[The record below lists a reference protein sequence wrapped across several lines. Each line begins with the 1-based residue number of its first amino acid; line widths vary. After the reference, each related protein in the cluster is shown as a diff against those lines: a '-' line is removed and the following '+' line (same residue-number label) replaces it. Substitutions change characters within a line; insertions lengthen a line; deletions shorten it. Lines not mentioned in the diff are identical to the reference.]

1 MRSSG
6 PTILAL
12 PAFRGLTRKIILL
25 AIISFLFFFI
35 TGLTAPRLSGTIAG
49 ALVLQPTL
57 AVKMPWQFVTWPF
70 VPDSILGLIFGLLSL
85 WFTGAVLEDERGTR
99 WFAELFFSTTIAGAL
114 LATIVSLTL
123 GRILP
128 VIGPGISNGL
138 WPVTLALLLVYARLH
153 ADDPMTFYFVI
164 RGRAKYIV
172 AGILLFYLVIDFY
185 VGRRF
190 DALNTICNCLVA
202 WLFLQM
208 APRRGLRHSASEG
221 WFGLRN
227 RYYRAKRRRAAKKFQ
242 VYMRKQGKDV
252 SIDSSG
258 RYIGLDDDDPNDRRR
273 MN

>member
-25 AIISFLFFFI
+25 AIASFLFFFI
-35 TGLTAPRLSGTIAG
+35 TGLAAPRLSSTIAG
-49 ALVLQPTL
+49 LLALQSNV
-57 AVKMPWQFVTWPF
+57 AFKMPWQFVTWPF
-70 VPDSILGLIFGLLSL
+70 VPDGIIGLIFALLSL
-85 WFTGAVLEDERGTR
+85 WYFGAALEDERGTR
-99 WFAELFFSTTIAGAL
+99 WFTELFFSASIGGAI
-114 LATIVSLTL
+114 LATILSLTL
-123 GRILP
+123 GRVLP
-128 VIGPGISNGL
+128 MLGPGISNGL

-153 ADDPMTFYFVI
+153 ADESMTFNFI
-164 RGRAKYIV
+164 FRARAKYIA
-172 AGILLFYLVIDFY
+172 AGFLLFYLIIDFY
-185 VGRRF
+185 TGRRF

-202 WLFLQM
+202 WIFLQM
-208 APRRGLRHSASEG
+208 APRRGLNHGVSES

-252 SIDSSG
+252 SIDSNG
-258 RYIGLDDDDPNDRRR
+258 RYTGLDDDDPNDRRR

>member
-25 AIISFLFFFI
+25 AIASFLFFFI
-35 TGLTAPRLSGTIAG
+35 TGLAAPRLSSTIAG
-49 ALVLQPTL
+49 LLALQSNV
-57 AVKMPWQFVTWPF
+57 AFKMPWQFVTWPF
-70 VPDSILGLIFGLLSL
+70 VPEGIIGLIFALLSL
-85 WFTGAVLEDERGTR
+85 WYFGAALEDERGTR
-99 WFAELFFSTTIAGAL
+99 WFTELFFSTSIGGSI
-114 LATIVSLTL
+114 LATLLSLTL
-123 GRILP
+123 GRAVP
-128 VIGPGISNGL
+128 FIGSGTSIGL

-153 ADDPMTFYFVI
+153 ANESMTFNFI
-164 RGRAKYIV
+164 FRARAKYIA
-172 AGILLFYLVIDFY
+172 AGFLLFYLVIDFY
-185 VGRRF
+185 TGRRF

-202 WLFLQM
+202 WIFLQM
-208 APRRGLRHSASEG
+208 APRRGLHHGVSES

-252 SIDSSG
+252 SIDSNG
-258 RYIGLDDDDPNDRRR
+258 RYTGLDDDDPNDRRR